1 MSKLMISNTLD
12 QAILTELD
20 KAPLTGYDLTKL
32 LPINTG
38 WKASHQQI
46 YRQCNK
52 MAAEGVLEFT
62 EVTNEG
68 KPDSKLYRMTDVGKA
83 ALREMVEGEQFKLQT
98 FRNKATVMLAAGS
111 ASYFISASEALSLAV
126 NAISERLNELRESID
141 SDNQVESMNLELELG
156 HKQADLDFANRA
168 KDLLCAK

>member
-1 MSKLMISNTLD
+1 MISNTLD

-52 MAAEGVLEFT
+52 MAEEGIIAYTEF
-62 EVTNEG
+62 TNEG
-68 KPDSKLYRMTDVGKA
+68 KPDSKQYRMTEKGKV
-83 ALREMVEGEQFKLQT
+83 ALREMVESEQFKLQT
-98 FRNKATVMLAAGS
+98 FRSKATVMLAAGS
-111 ASYFISASEALSLAV
+111 ASYFVSALEVLSLAI
-126 NAISERLNELRESID
+126 NAISERLNELRGSMD
-141 SDNQVESMNLELELG
+141 SDCQIERMNLELELS